1 MTSLIW
7 HNTLPQAWRPSE
19 NTYCGFSDGQ
29 NPTFERIAAAPSL
42 TAALRALPHTF
53 TVRLLHLGEAA
64 ASPLLG
70 DTFTAAPPFC
80 RDVYLCLDGI
90 PAVWARSQC
99 PPESA
104 FWRDILNCGSRPL
117 GETLFGGL
125 PGLSR
130 SPLQYARP
138 RPGLI
143 PKAPASLLARR
154 SFFTHQGQTLGL
166 TECFLPTL
174 AQLAKAAASAEA
186 V

>member
-19 NTYCGFSDGQ
+19 NTYRGFSDGQ
-29 NPTFERIAAAPSL
+29 NPAFERIAAAPSL

-53 TVRLLHLGEAA
+53 TVRLLHLGEAE

-99 PPESA
+99 PPDSA
-104 FWRDILNCGSRPL
+104 FWRGILDCGTRPL
-117 GETLFGGL
+117 GEMLFGGGIA
-125 PGLSR
+125 GLHR
-130 SPLQYARP
+130 SPLKYARP
-138 RPGLI
+138 
-143 PKAPASLLARR
+143 APTSVTQAPTAFLARR
-154 SFFTHQGQTLGL
+154 SFFTHQGQTLAL
-166 TECFLPTL
+166 AECFLPEL
-174 AQLAKAAASAEA
+174 ADF